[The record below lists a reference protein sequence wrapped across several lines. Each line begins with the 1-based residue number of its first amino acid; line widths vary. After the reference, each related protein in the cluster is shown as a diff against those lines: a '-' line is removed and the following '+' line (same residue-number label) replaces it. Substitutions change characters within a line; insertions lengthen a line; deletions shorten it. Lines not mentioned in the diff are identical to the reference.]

1 MTAGEYGRCHHS
13 PASNHLHPHVPYAP
27 LKFVYAWERSC
38 TGGIIFCA
46 TRNCSID
53 CHVALSLYPNPC
65 WPLPCQIGIV
75 ACKTGIALV
84 ASRFG
89 TYPLLI
95 CTAPDGSA
103 ITAFRPLIVACTK
116 FSTICDWPCSVS
128 TVVMIPLETSG

>member
-65 WPLPCQIGIV
+65 WPLPCQIV
-75 ACKTGIALV
+75 
-84 ASRFG
+84 
-89 TYPLLI
+89 
-95 CTAPDGSA
+95 
-103 ITAFRPLIVACTK
+103 IVACTK
-116 FSTICDWPCSVS
+116 FSTICDCPCSVS